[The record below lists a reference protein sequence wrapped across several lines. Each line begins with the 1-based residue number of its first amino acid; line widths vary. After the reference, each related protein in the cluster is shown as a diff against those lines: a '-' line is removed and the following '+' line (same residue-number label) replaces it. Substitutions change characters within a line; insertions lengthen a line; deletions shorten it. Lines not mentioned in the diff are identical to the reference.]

1 MWNIVLMTTIMQKAT
16 IMFIAMVILMATT
29 TQGAIAELQATSRWA

>member
-1 MWNIVLMTTIMQKAT
+1 MAT
-16 IMFIAMVILMATT
+16 IMKKAAAMSIVMTMFMATT